1 MRELNAA
8 ADACPPPF
16 SPLAPRP
23 RLPSRTVP
31 TGTLADR
38 SEPAVFLAQQSF
50 DVGMAEQ
57 SSQRPSPLDEGT
69 SFSLPR
75 LNPTE
80 KEARVEILVN
90 RVVSEEVRDLYGD
103 IMIEMKSLG
112 KLLGGPTRAPTA
124 ASSATGRTG
133 GAATGAS

>member
-16 SPLAPRP
+16 SPLASRP

-38 SEPAVFLAQQSF
+38 SEPAAFLAQQSF

-57 SSQRPSPLDEGT
+57 SSQYTQRPSPLDEGT
-69 SFSLPR
+69 SITLPC
-75 LNPTE
+75 
-80 KEARVEILVN
+80 
-90 RVVSEEVRDLYGD
+90 
-103 IMIEMKSLG
+103 
-112 KLLGGPTRAPTA
+112 
-124 ASSATGRTG
+124 
-133 GAATGAS
+133 

>member
-38 SEPAVFLAQQSF
+38 SEPAAFLAQQSF

-57 SSQRPSPLDEGT
+57 SSQRPSPLDDGT
-69 SFSLPR
+69 SATLPR
-75 LNPTE
+75 FKAMVPQAT
-80 KEARVEILVN
+80 V
-90 RVVSEEVRDLYGD
+90 D
-103 IMIEMKSLG
+103 IK
-112 KLLGGPTRAPTA
+112 
-124 ASSATGRTG
+124 
-133 GAATGAS
+133 

>member
-38 SEPAVFLAQQSF
+38 SEPAAFLAQQSF

-69 SFSLPR
+69 SITLSC
-75 LNPTE
+75 
-80 KEARVEILVN
+80 
-90 RVVSEEVRDLYGD
+90 
-103 IMIEMKSLG
+103 
-112 KLLGGPTRAPTA
+112 
-124 ASSATGRTG
+124 
-133 GAATGAS
+133 